1 MPSNTSWQAGG
12 PRGPGL
18 PARPGRRPALA
29 APALIVAGLVA
40 VGAVAPSPA
49 AADDRE
55 LDLGLGYRAVRLE
68 TDLSQSFLLHGISTG
83 LSWFEGGDVGPW
95 LTVEAWFPM
104 HASDGRQSFRPRAE
118 YDGAWAVD
126 ASFLAAG
133 RLRPAPGWRV
143 TAGGGVHLSGIVLS
157 GGGYETF
164 RSLTFGLGAAVAV
177 RRRLGEHLHVGAT
190 ATGAVDFIDL
200 AHTGDGLTWGLLGGV
215 LAQLGW
221 VFR

>member
-1 MPSNTSWQAGG
+1 MSSKASWKAGG
-12 PRGPGL
+12 TASAGL
-18 PARPGRRPALA
+18 RARAGRRLLRA
-29 APALIVAGLVA
+29 APALVVA
-40 VGAVAPSPA
+40 VVFAAAPVAPPPA

-68 TDLSQSFLLHGISTG
+68 TDLAQSFSLHGISTG
-83 LSWFEGGDVGPW
+83 LSWFEGRDVGPW

-177 RRRLGEHLHVGAT
+177 RRRLGEHLHVGVT

-200 AHTGDGLTWGLLGGV
+200 AHTGDGLGWGLLGGA

-221 VFR
+221 VLR